1 MNQLPETDAM
11 ITFEVNDMTCGH
23 CASSISKAVGGV
35 DKDARVK
42 VDLETHRVEIESAR
56 ADAQKLSDAVKE
68 AGYSPSVVANSSAQ
82 EVTGVAAKKSGGCC
96 CCG

>member
-23 CASSISKAVGGV
+23 CASSISKAVVGV

-42 VDLETHRVEIESAR
+42 VDLVTHRVEIESAR
-56 ADAQKLSDAVKE
+56 ADAQKLGDAIKG
-68 AGYSPSVVANSSAQ
+68 AGYSPLVVGNSSAP
-82 EVTGVAAKKSGGCC
+82 EVAVAAPKKSGRCC
-96 CCG
+96 A